1 MLGSAGNP
9 TPSQAAPTR
18 RSPAAVPPRAPQSA
32 RPARTARPEEP
43 EAEPPSTSPNSRHRR
58 STNRLLVF
66 QAMKRREE
74 ARGLSLSRIL
84 CRAVMQR
91 LRASWIAASCSNT
104 APPAAVNP
112 ELDVAEPRQPSDTLA
127 VAVHTAALKRRLP
140 PCVPSTY
147 GQCIQ
152 EGKANSRPRLDSNP
166 RLGSPA
172 SSSAVVSSGTCP
184 SGDSPLPR
192 LQRLGGDRALLRKR
206 KPGRQ
211 PDRNDNCECPRPSGR
226 AETRAAARVKV

>member
-1 MLGSAGNP
+1 VQRGGAW
-9 TPSQAAPTR
+9 
-18 RSPAAVPPRAPQSA
+18 PQ
-32 RPARTARPEEP
+32 PLPHP
-43 EAEPPSTSPNSRHRR
+43 
-58 STNRLLVF
+58 V
-66 QAMKRREE
+66 
-74 ARGLSLSRIL
+74 
-84 CRAVMQR
+84 CRAAMQR

-104 APPAAVNP
+104 APPAAVDP
-112 ELDVAEPRQPSDTLA
+112 ELDVVEPWQPCYTLV

-184 SGDSPLPR
+184 SGDRDSPLPR
-192 LQRLGGDRALLRKR
+192 LQHLALRR
-206 KPGRQ
+206 RS
-211 PDRNDNCECPRPSGR
+211 RPVGQMK
-226 AETRAAARVKV
+226 ARAATRPKR